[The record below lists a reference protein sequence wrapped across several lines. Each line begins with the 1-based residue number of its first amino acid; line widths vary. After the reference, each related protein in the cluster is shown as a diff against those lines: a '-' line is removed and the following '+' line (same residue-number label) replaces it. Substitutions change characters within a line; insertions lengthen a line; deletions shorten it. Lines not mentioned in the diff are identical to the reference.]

1 MDRRGSA
8 LLVMT
13 IKALRT
19 VRRTVMKEWGYSPK
33 ERGCESTLCGNA
45 TGHSHG

>member
-1 MDRRGSA
+1 MGRRGSA

-19 VRRTVMKEWGYSPK
+19 VRRTVTKEWGYSSK
-33 ERGCESTLCGNA
+33 ERGCESTRCENSTA
-45 TGHSHG
+45 HSYG

>member
-19 VRRTVMKEWGYSPK
+19 VRRIVTKWGYSPK
-33 ERGCESTLCGNA
+33 ERGCEATLCGNA

>member
-8 LLVMT
+8 LLAMT

-19 VRRTVMKEWGYSPK
+19 VRRTVTKEWGYSLK
-33 ERGCESTLCGNA
+33 ERGCEATLCGNSA
-45 TGHSHG
+45 GHSHG